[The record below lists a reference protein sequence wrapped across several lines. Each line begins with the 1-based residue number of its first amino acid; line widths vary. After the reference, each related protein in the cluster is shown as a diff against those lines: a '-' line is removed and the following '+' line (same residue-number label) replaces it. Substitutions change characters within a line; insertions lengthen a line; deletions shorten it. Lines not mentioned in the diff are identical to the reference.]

1 MPYTLWSKDRLL
13 GESELDYIGNT
24 DKIMMGDFVA
34 TPQGEALMHVITGVR
49 RAIIELGRARRA
61 VQSGDRWQATAI
73 RTSEEY
79 ADVAEATAHL
89 EGLELELR
97 DPHGQRVPTDWIDVT
112 DTEYTLSLANDF
124 ELEELEAELR
134 EQTDP
139 EVLAEIEQ
147 DAALMDE
154 HFAAIEAEGPPD
166 FEPESV
172 FPRYQ
177 IQVQLT

>member
-24 DKIMMGDFVA
+24 DKHMMGDFIA
-34 TPQGEALMHVITGVR
+34 TDAGEQLMPIITGVR
-49 RAIIELGRARRA
+49 RAIIEMGRARRA
-61 VQSGDRWQATAI
+61 VESSDRWKPDAI
-73 RTSEEY
+73 RSSEEY

-89 EGLELELR
+89 EGLELQLR
-97 DPHGQRVPTDWIDVT
+97 DPAGQIVAADWIDVT

-124 ELEELEAELR
+124 ELNDLEGELR
-134 EQTDP
+134 EQMELQSIDFD
-139 EVLAEIEQ
+139 Q
-147 DAALMDE
+147 DADLLDE
-154 HFAAIEAEGPPD
+154 HFAAIEADGPPD

-177 IQVQLT
+177 IQVQLA